1 MQCCLH
7 GWSFLLTTWLQL
19 SKNCSSSRFL
29 HMFRS
34 SRNRAGRRS
43 QVRADVFFSF
53 TEFPDPPSLFFSSG
67 RISRLVP
74 QSFLSSFLS
83 VCSLSYVFLP
93 FPSRSSIKR
102 SSLFHSSTAPTPP
115 PLCLSLARLC
125 RNFALLD
132 QLSLSPSPQLQRCT
146 TITIGRTGTQVL
158 RSVTKSNEWTTER
171 VIHCCTTVS
180 CLA

>member
-7 GWSFLLTTWLQL
+7 GWSF
-19 SKNCSSSRFL
+19 
-29 HMFRS
+29 
-34 SRNRAGRRS
+34 
-43 QVRADVFFSF
+43 
-53 TEFPDPPSLFFSSG
+53 
-67 RISRLVP
+67 SRLGSNFQRTVLVP
-74 QSFLSSFLS
+74 GSCICFAPRETGPDGEARCVRTCFSLLRNSPIPLPYSFLPDGSLGWSLSRSFLPSFLS

-146 TITIGRTGTQVL
+146 TITIGRTGTQV
-158 RSVTKSNEWTTER
+158 RPPVGHQ
-171 VIHCCTTVS
+171 VQ
-180 CLA
+180 